1 MTEHQPT
8 ATPVPQ
14 AGDQPPVAINAQYV
28 RDLSFENPNA
38 PQIMAEMR
46 QPPAIEVKVDVKVR
60 NLAPNVYEVA
70 LSLQGT
76 AKVGDKT
83 AFVCE
88 LEYAAVVTIGPS
100 LPQENL
106 GGVLLV
112 EVPRLLFPF
121 ARQIMGDATREGGFP
136 PLLLNPIDFADLYR
150 RQQAA
155 QQQQQAA
162 PAGRPNGSSIL
173 GSDEP
178 TLG

>member
-1 MTEHQPT
+1 MTTQQPT
-8 ATPVPQ
+8 PAAPD
-14 AGDQPPVAINAQYV
+14 AAAQPPVAINAQYV

-60 NLAPNVYEVA
+60 NLAQNVFEVA
-70 LSLQGT
+70 LSLAAT
-76 AKVGDKT
+76 AKVNDKT

-100 LPQENL
+100 LPQENV

-121 ARQIMGDATREGGFP
+121 ARQIVGDATREGGFP

-150 RQQAA
+150 RQQQA
-155 QQQQQAA
+155 QQQQ
-162 PAGRPNGSSIL
+162 AGRGNGGGGPL